1 MFLLNPVHII
11 PRSYFAFT
19 GTIFLSYN
27 GGGAEC
33 RIPGKLFGIQES
45 CSFCHLVI
53 YSIYIYGTQWVLA
66 PGRSVVSRPPSLFLP
81 LTVEGEAELS
91 YRYDTVAANVRAYE
105 GQLLRLGREWGTGR
119 LPCTGYSAEPR
130 RRNDPGGKR
139 VGKNVPGREWHV
151 KSPVVRRD
159 MDMWKA
165 YRSHRWQK

>member
-66 PGRSVVSRPPSLFLP
+66 PGGSVVSRPPSLFLP

-119 LPCTGYSAEPR
+119 LPCTGYQQSPE
-130 RRNDPGGKR
+130 GGMILEER
-139 VGKNVPGREWHV
+139 GWGRMFQVENG
-151 KSPVVRRD
+151 
-159 MDMWKA
+159 M
-165 YRSHRWQK
+165 